1 MEHHQ
6 SFHPSSSQI
15 SSAGKMPEV
24 TSKSPAAADIAS
36 YLPLKLI
43 KSEIVP
49 PAPSRPKHGSEHV
62 IDWLLDF
69 AGYSWIVYGASS
81 LLVIS
86 HFPNPSSQAEAKIGP
101 VFRQVLELSRSRGSD
116 VCVSAVSWSP
126 AEPCVGELGAAIDE
140 CIQLFS
146 YNSDDTSSSSFCWS
160 QTAVLSQTTKVEAIQ
175 WTGSGDGIISVG
187 IEVMFWRRNVK
198 SWEIAWKFRPKVPQ
212 TLISTTWSLQGL
224 SATAPCG
231 LNSGV
236 ASSLTNEA
244 RNYGSLANNSVLICQ
259 GDGRSKYMQAELH
272 HPMPVGMI
280 QWRPSTG
287 KPLSRHVVHAP
298 RSVLLTCSLDGA
310 VRLWSEI
317 DAGRIRR
324 AGKDSNDH
332 RSPRLS
338 FCVIGVIEVYQTLNG
353 SLGSDIFVF
362 WATEVESI
370 KLLYDEACY
379 SCLNDS
385 QYDDASRCEWLIG
398 LGPDRATTLWA
409 VHCLDHF
416 APVRFP
422 RITLWKKQ
430 ELVSSEMETSQ
441 VLVRKVFMMRN
452 LVCGPPVTCSLVQLS
467 PCNSFTWIQLY
478 FQRPTR
484 EGKSANGYNT
494 ENHMPSQ
501 SKGIMKADG
510 HTGKIL
516 QIAVHPS
523 ISGVELAASLDR
535 HGMLLFWSFSTF
547 FSSHIGLPT
556 STPSWKLYGKILFSG
571 CSHSP
576 NYTCLCW
583 APTILS
589 EDRALLLGHSDGI
602 DCFILQTSKGD
613 EHNLSFHK
621 LCSIPFGACGHQ
633 QRVSRICSIP
643 LPPNCDETVSSC
655 KFLLVA
661 LWMDRFQALSWEITI
676 HYNGSCCFCDDR
688 LQIFESDF
696 AGKKYIVSVE
706 PCSSVIPAPHDDDQ
720 VTSYSVACPN
730 DLIVSLEQKLSS
742 DSGRGGRCYAYHMIT
757 GCLNG
762 SLKLWRSLPTRSSS
776 SGANWDLVG
785 VLSSGQGSITALTPS
800 PCCQKIATASPSD
813 QQNCSSILCIWEC
826 MHVHNAGIF
835 LLEDKLCLD
844 GEVVALSW
852 LMMGNGQL
860 LLGVCLQSEVRVY
873 ALRRCG
879 HQNFLK
885 SGKPMEKN
893 IWHCIAVHSASP
905 AIHNFLWGPRGTII
919 VVHDKYFSIFS
930 QFLLLADE
938 DFLSKCC
945 PKFCQDGPFCCNGG
959 IRKLMLSTTFTD
971 SKEPSMKINGQ
982 YQFSSEVNM
991 RDDPKSY
998 VQNCEQMHD
1007 ILTKIWFWSMSEIAE
1022 NMGGSLPLYHPE
1034 TLLINIASGN
1044 FKRASV
1050 ALRHLVKDI
1059 ASNGSSKTRYGTKV
1073 PRNVISPL
1081 PLSNYLEG
1089 LPTSSSNDNLFQWSS
1104 SQPRIGLSQFTSG
1117 WGHNDPHIGLTS
1129 SSQRS
1134 EFVGFIEALNWLH
1147 RAGCMTNIEMM
1158 QAISLVDLLQE
1169 VSDPHSTS
1177 AYGSLDEPG
1186 RRFWVAV
1193 RFQRLFFSRRF
1204 NRLPL
1209 VEELDISSELIGWAF
1224 HSDCHENLFNSLLSA
1239 EPSWEEM
1246 RSIGVGFWYSN
1257 VAQLRLKMER
1267 LARQQYMRN
1276 KDPKACSLLYI
1287 ALNRIQVLAGLFRIS
1302 KDDKDK
1308 PLATFL
1314 LRNFQEDNNKAAA
1327 LKNAYVLMGKHQLE
1341 LAVAFFLL
1349 GGDHSS
1355 AVTVCAKNLGDE
1367 QLALVICRL
1376 IEGYGG
1382 PSEHNLIS
1390 KFLLP
1395 SALSKDNNWM
1405 ASFLEWVLGNHS
1417 QSFLRILGVEMSS
1430 ESNSSIL
1437 SSLHAPFLD
1446 PSISQYCMMLATK
1459 TVMKNAI
1466 GEYRAA
1472 VLSQWAVLMNVT
1484 SLSRCGLPLEALECH
1499 SSSISFFGSLGQG
1512 STMQSPGH
1520 NVLVEMLKPPADKHF
1535 LNWISKETSHQI
1547 MSHSKLNLAM
1557 QYLSNLLTEHPSS
1570 ADIETASFGMFTNY
1584 NPVDQEFEKSLN
1596 EFHSNLTAA
1605 IACFQQKFFLIP
1617 LHLIFM
1623 ATLFFHHKGLE
1634 FIGNNILHEYM
1645 LKVQSDDKCHAN
1657 KLFSHPIPS
1666 DLLLK
1671 AAEEF
1676 SCIFAKYVLFS
1687 CVNCHHS
1694 SYLDNDSIACEA
1706 RFCWLAAWGFS
1717 NQGITWSFGC
1727 LTAMLRLILRPYTK
1741 EFEMMLFHILALVKY
1756 HVFFSSAWLHRNL
1769 NALLVIVRP
1778 ILTPL
1783 MRGNVSNEL
1792 TVEDLN
1798 ALLSEI
1804 VEKLT
1809 HESTYVQLPT
1819 YVEIDGRK
1827 QEQNVGSVPSA
1838 PEAKSWELMSGSLWV
1853 HMVKFLEH
1861 QLNTLPVILDGVCP
1875 SPTPSLSIPDC
1886 KNLPLEMGLVS
1897 STLVEFLK
1905 LTKAGVSFYCSR
1917 QFVVNLLQEVDL
1929 PNKLILSYLENGF
1942 PLPELGD
1949 KYNNKSL
1956 ENTEFLDS
1964 GSELSALKK
1973 LWLICADR
1981 RITHGA
1987 FEQEYC
1993 NWLPYVKQKS
2003 FGGWGE
2009 TYINISREYESEETS
2024 FKKDRLDSPTHAVGS
2039 PLACLSPDDHPF
2051 KSFGGNDM
2059 FDMKK
2064 TMPFHNPKEIYK
2076 RNGEL
2081 LEALC
2086 INSVD
2091 NCQGAVASNRKGI
2104 MFFNWE
2110 DGLLHMDKSDSLWEE
2125 ADWPHN
2131 GWAGSESTP
2140 VPTCV
2145 SPGVG
2150 LGSTKDTHLGL
2161 GGATIGAAAVPRAGW
2176 DLTGGGAFGIPG
2188 YAGVGASGLGW
2199 GVQDGFDEFVD
2210 PPATVDNVRS
2220 RALASHP
2227 SRPFFMVG
2235 SSNTHIYLWEFGEER
2250 AIATY
2255 GVLPAANVPPPY
2267 ALASVSAVR
2276 FDNCGHRF
2284 ATAAL
2289 DGTVCTWQLEVG
2301 GQSNIRPTES
2311 SACFSNHTSDVTYV
2325 TASGSIIAASGYSS
2339 NGVNVVVWDTL
2350 APPATSQA
2358 SIMCHEGGA
2367 RSLSVFDNDI
2377 GSGSI
2382 SPLILTGGKEG
2393 DVGLHDFRYIAT
2405 GKTKRHKHFDTGEH
2419 NINASSSGYMQNK
2432 TGDQNRN
2439 GMLWYIPKAHSGS
2452 VTKITTIP
2460 NTSFFLTGSKD
2471 GDVKLWDAKMAKL
2484 VFHWPRLHERH
2495 TFLQPSSRGFG
2506 EVVRAAVTDI
2516 QVVPQG
2522 FLSCGGDGL
2531 VKFIRFH
2538 NFRT

>member
-1 MEHHQ
+1 MEFSQ
-6 SFHPSSSQI
+6 SFPPSSRQ
-15 SSAGKMPEV
+15 SSSTGKMLEV
-24 TSKSPAAADIAS
+24 TSKSPTATDITS
-36 YLPLKLI
+36 FLPLKLI
-43 KSEIVP
+43 KSQIIP

-69 AGYSWIVYGASS
+69 AGYSWIAYGASS

-86 HFPNPSSQAEAKIGP
+86 HFPNPLSQAEAKIGP
-101 VFRQVLELSRSRGSD
+101 IFRQVLELSPICGSD
-116 VCVSAVSWSP
+116 FCVSAVAWSP
-126 AEPCVGELGAAIDE
+126 SEPSSGELGAAIDE

-146 YNSDDTSSSSFCWS
+146 YNSDDTSSSSFCWG

-175 WTGSGDGIISVG
+175 WTGSGDGIISGG
-187 IEVMFWRRNVK
+187 IEVVFWRRNAK

-212 TLISTTWSLQGL
+212 ELISATWSLQGL

-231 LNSGV
+231 LDSRV

-244 RNYGSLANNSVLICQ
+244 RNFGSLANNSVLICQ
-259 GDGRSKYMQAELH
+259 GDGRSKFMQAELH
-272 HPMPVGMI
+272 HPIPVVMI

-287 KPLSRHVVHAP
+287 KPLSRHAVHAP

-324 AGKDSNDH
+324 AGKDSSNH

-353 SLGSDIFVF
+353 SLGSDIFVC
-362 WATEVESI
+362 WATEVERL
-370 KLLYDEACY
+370 KLHHDEACH
-379 SCLNDS
+379 SSLNGL
-385 QYDDASRCEWLIG
+385 QYDDANRCEWLIG
-398 LGPDRATTLWA
+398 LGPDRMTTLWA
-409 VHCLDHF
+409 VHCLDDF

-422 RITLWKKQ
+422 RIALWKKQ
-430 ELVSSEMETSQ
+430 ELVSSETETSR
-441 VLVRKVFMMRN
+441 VLVRKVFMTRN
-452 LVCGPPVTCSLVQLS
+452 LVSGPPVACSLVQLS
-467 PCNSFTWIQLY
+467 PCHSFTWTHSY
-478 FQRPTR
+478 FRRPTT
-484 EGKSANGYNT
+484 EGKSANGYHT
-494 ENHMPSQ
+494 ENPGP
-501 SKGIMKADG
+501 SKGILKVDG

-516 QIAVHPS
+516 RIAVHPS
-523 ISGVELAASLDR
+523 ISGVELAASLDSD
-535 HGMLLFWSFSTF
+535 GMLLFWSFSTF
-547 FSSHIGLPT
+547 FNSHIGLPT
-556 STPSWKLYGKILFSG
+556 STPSWKLHGKICFSG
-571 CSHSP
+571 SSHSP
-576 NYTCLCW
+576 NYSCLCW
-583 APTILS
+583 APTVLG
-589 EDRALLLGHSDGI
+589 EDRTLLLGHSDGI
-602 DCFILQTSKGD
+602 DCFILKTSKNN

-621 LCSIPFGACGHQ
+621 IHSIPVGASG
-633 QRVSRICSIP
+633 QRQKLSRICSI
-643 LPPNCDETVSSC
+643 LLRPNCDESVNSC

-661 LWMDRFQALSWEITI
+661 LFMDGFQALSWEITI
-676 HYNGSCCFCDDR
+676 HYHDLCRSCCDEH
-688 LQIFESDF
+688 LQTFESDL
-696 AGKKYIVSVE
+696 AGRKYIVSVD
-706 PCSSVIPAPHDDDQ
+706 PCSSVIPAPHDDDK
-720 VTSYSVACPN
+720 VTSCSVACPN
-730 DLIVSLEQKLSS
+730 DLIASLEQKLSS
-742 DSGRGGRCYAYHMIT
+742 TNERGSHCYPYHMIT
-757 GCLNG
+757 GCING
-762 SLKLWRSLPTRSSS
+762 CLKLWRSLPAARSSS

-785 VLSSGQGSITALTPS
+785 VLSSGQGAITALTPS
-800 PCCQKIATASPSD
+800 PCFRKIATASQSD
-813 QQNCSSILCIWEC
+813 QLNCSSILCIWEC
-826 MHVHNAGIF
+826 MYMQNAGIF

-844 GEVVALSW
+844 GEVIALNW

-860 LLGVCLQSEVRVY
+860 LLGVCLQTEVRMY
-873 ALRRCG
+873 ALKRCG
-879 HQNFLK
+879 HQSVLK
-885 SGKPMEKN
+885 PGKSMEKN
-893 IWHCIAVHSASP
+893 VWNCIAVHSASP
-905 AIHNFLWGPRGTII
+905 AICDFLWGPRGTII
-919 VVHDKYFSIFS
+919 IVHDKYFSIFS
-930 QFLLLADE
+930 QFVLLADKE
-938 DFLSKCC
+938 FLSKCC
-945 PKFCQDGPFCCNGG
+945 PKFCRDGPFLCNGD
-959 IRKLMLSTTFTD
+959 ISKLMLSTNFTD
-971 SKEPSMKINGQ
+971 SKEPSAEINEGQ
-982 YQFSSEVNM
+982 YQFSSVMDIGNN
-991 RDDPKSY
+991 PKSH
-998 VQNCEQMHD
+998 VHHREQTHD
-1007 ILTKIWFWSMSEIAE
+1007 NLTKIWFWSISEVAE
-1022 NMGGSLPLYHPE
+1022 NMGGSLPLFHPE
-1034 TLLINIASGN
+1034 ALLVNISSGN
-1044 FKRASV
+1044 YRRALE

-1059 ASNGSSKTRYGTKV
+1059 ASSGSSKKTYGTKV
-1073 PRNVISPL
+1073 PYKTISPL

-1089 LPTSSSNDNLFQWSS
+1089 FVTSSSNDNQFQWSS
-1104 SQPRIGLSQFTSG
+1104 PQPLTGLSQFTSG
-1117 WGHNDPHIGLTS
+1117 WGHDDPEIRLTS

-1134 EFVGFIEALNWLH
+1134 EFVGFIEALEWLH
-1147 RAGCMTNIEMM
+1147 RAGCMTKVEMV
-1158 QAISLVDLLQE
+1158 QAVSLVDLLQE

-1186 RRFWVAV
+1186 RR
-1193 RFQRLFFSRRF
+1193 
-1204 NRLPL
+1204 LPL
-1209 VEELDISSELIGWAF
+1209 VEELDVSSELIGWAF

-1257 VAQLRLKMER
+1257 VTQLRLKMEQ

-1287 ALNRIQVLAGLFRIS
+1287 ALNRAQVLAGLFKIS
-1302 KDDKDK
+1302 RDDKDK

-1349 GGDHSS
+1349 GGDLSS

-1395 SALSKDNNWM
+1395 SALSKGNSWM
-1405 ASFLEWVLGNHS
+1405 ASFLEVWVLGNLS
-1417 QSFLRILGVEMSS
+1417 QCVLRMLDVEKSS
-1430 ESNSSIL
+1430 EANSFIL
-1437 SSLHAPFLD
+1437 SSLHASFLD

-1466 GEYRAA
+1466 GECQAA
-1472 VLSQWAVLMNVT
+1472 VLSQWAVLMNMT
-1484 SLSRCGLPLEALECH
+1484 SLSRCGLPLEALECL
-1499 SSSISFFGSLGQG
+1499 SSSISLFGSLGQG
-1512 STMQSPGH
+1512 STMQSTGH
-1520 NVLVEMLKPPADKHF
+1520 NLLIEMLKPQADKYF
-1535 LNWISKETSHQI
+1535 LNWMSNEMSHLI
-1547 MSHSKLNLAM
+1547 MSHSKLNLAL
-1557 QYLSNLLTEHPSS
+1557 QYMSNLLTEHPSS
-1570 ADIETASFGMFTNY
+1570 ADIETASFGILAGY

-1596 EFHSNLTAA
+1596 EFHSNLAAA
-1605 IACFQQKFFLIP
+1605 IACFQKKFSLIP
-1617 LHLIFM
+1617 FHLICM
-1623 ATLFFHHKGLE
+1623 AVLYYHHKGLE
-1634 FIGNNILHEYM
+1634 FIGNNIFHEYM
-1645 LKVQSDDKCHAN
+1645 LKGQSDDKDYAN
-1657 KLFSHPIPS
+1657 KLFLHSIPS
-1666 DLLLK
+1666 NILLQ
-1671 AAEEF
+1671 ATEEI
-1676 SCIFAKYVLFS
+1676 SCIFAKYIVFS
-1687 CVNCHHS
+1687 CVNCCHS
-1694 SYLDNDSIACEA
+1694 AYSANDSIACEA

-1727 LTAMLRLILRPYTK
+1727 LTAMLRLFLRSYTK

-1756 HVFFSSAWLHRNL
+1756 HIFFSSAWLQRNL
-1769 NALLVIVRP
+1769 NALLVLVRP
-1778 ILTPL
+1778 ILNRL
-1783 MRGNVSNEL
+1783 MIRNASNEL

-1804 VEKLT
+1804 VETLS
-1809 HESTYVQLPT
+1809 HDSTYID
-1819 YVEIDGRK
+1819 IDGRK
-1827 QEQNVGSVPSA
+1827 QEQFVGIVPSA
-1838 PEAKSWELMSGSLWV
+1838 PEDKSWGLMSGSLWV

-1861 QLNTLPVILDGVCP
+1861 QLNAFPVILDGIC
-1875 SPTPSLSIPDC
+1875 SPTPSLSLPDC
-1886 KNLPLEMGLVS
+1886 KNLPLEMGLSS

-1905 LTKAGVSFYCSR
+1905 ITSAGVSFYCSR
-1917 QFVVNLLQEVDL
+1917 QFVIYLLQEVNL
-1929 PNKLILSYLENGF
+1929 PNKPILSYLENVF
-1942 PLPELGD
+1942 SQPELGD
-1949 KYNNKSL
+1949 KYNHSSL
-1956 ENTEFLDS
+1956 ENTELLDS

-1981 RITHGA
+1981 RIIHGA

-2009 TYINISREYESEETS
+2009 TYLNISRECELEELS
-2024 FKKDRLDSPTHAVGS
+2024 YKKDQLGSPTHAVGS

-2051 KSFGGNDM
+2051 KGFGENDM

-2064 TMPFHNPKEIYK
+2064 ALPFHNPKEMYK

-2081 LEALC
+2081 LE
-2086 INSVD
+2086 
-2091 NCQGAVASNRKGI
+2091 GI
-2104 MFFNWE
+2104 IYFHWK
-2110 DGLLHMDKSDSLWEE
+2110 DGLLHNDKTDNLWEE

-2150 LGSTKDTHLGL
+2150 LGNMKGRHLGL
-2161 GGATIGAAAVPRAGW
+2161 GGATIGAAAVPKAGR
-2176 DLTGGGAFGIPG
+2176 DLSGGGAFGIPG
-2188 YAGVGASGLGW
+2188 YAGIGASGLGW
-2199 GVQDGFDEFVD
+2199 GVQDGFDESVD

-2235 SSNTHIYLWEFGEER
+2235 SSNTHIYLWEFGKDR

-2276 FDNCGHRF
+2276 FDHCGHRF
-2284 ATAAL
+2284 VTAAL

-2311 SACFSNHTSDVTYV
+2311 AACFSNHTSDATYV

-2339 NGVNVVVWDTL
+2339 NGINVVVWDTL

-2405 GKTKRHKHFDTGEH
+2405 GKTKRLKHLDTGEH
-2419 NINASSSGYMQNK
+2419 NMNASSSGYMQNK

-2484 VFHWPRLHERH
+2484 VFHWPNLHERH

-2506 EVVRAAVTDI
+2506 GVVRAAVTDI

-2531 VKFIRFH
+2531 VKFIRFQD
-2538 NFRT
+2538 FRS

>member
-1 MEHHQ
+1 MNV
-6 SFHPSSSQI
+6 SSC
-15 SSAGKMPEV
+15 
-24 TSKSPAAADIAS
+24 
-36 YLPLKLI
+36 
-43 KSEIVP
+43 
-49 PAPSRPKHGSEHV
+49 
-62 IDWLLDF
+62 
-69 AGYSWIVYGASS
+69 
-81 LLVIS
+81 S
-86 HFPNPSSQAEAKIGP
+86 HI
-101 VFRQVLELSRSRGSD
+101 
-116 VCVSAVSWSP
+116 
-126 AEPCVGELGAAIDE
+126 
-140 CIQLFS
+140 IQTTLRA
-146 YNSDDTSSSSFCWS
+146 
-160 QTAVLSQTTKVEAIQ
+160 TAVLSQATKVEAIQ
-175 WTGSGDGIISVG
+175 WTGSGDGIISGG
-187 IEVMFWRRNVK
+187 IEVVFWRRNVK
-198 SWEIAWKFRPKVPQ
+198 SWEIAWKFTPKVPQ
-212 TLISTTWSLQGL
+212 ALISATWSLQGL
-224 SATAPCG
+224 SATAPCR
-231 LNSGV
+231 LNNGV
-236 ASSLTNEA
+236 ASSLTSEA
-244 RNYGSLANNSVLICQ
+244 RNYDSVANNSVLICQ
-259 GDGRSKYMQAELH
+259 GDGHSKYMQAELH

-287 KPLSRHVVHAP
+287 KPLSRHAVHAP
-298 RSVLLTCSLDGA
+298 RSVLLTCTLDGA

-317 DAGRIRR
+317 DAGRIKR
-324 AGKDSNDH
+324 AGKDSSDH

-338 FCVIGVIEVYQTLNG
+338 FCVIGVIEVSQTLNG

-370 KLLYDEACY
+370 KLLHDEACY
-379 SCLNDS
+379 SCLSDS
-385 QYDDASRCEWLIG
+385 RYDDASRCEWLIG
-398 LGPDRATTLWA
+398 LGPDKVTTLWA
-409 VHCLDHF
+409 VHCLDDF
-416 APVRFP
+416 SPVRFP

-441 VLVRKVFMMRN
+441 VLARKVFMTRN
-452 LVCGPPVTCSLVQLS
+452 HVSGPPVACSLVQFS
-467 PCNSFTWIQLY
+467 PCNSFSWLQLY

-484 EGKSANGYNT
+484 KGKSANGYNT
-494 ENHMPSQ
+494 DNPTPSQ
-501 SKGIMKADG
+501 SKRIMKVDG

-556 STPSWKLYGKILFSG
+556 STPSWKLFGKMLFPG

-576 NYTCLCW
+576 YYTCLCW
-583 APTILS
+583 APTVLG

-602 DCFILQTSKGD
+602 DCFILKTSKSD
-613 EHNLSFHK
+613 EQDLSFHK
-621 LCSIPFGACGHQ
+621 LCFIPFGACGDQ
-633 QRVSRICSIP
+633 QKLSRICSIP
-643 LPPNCDETVSSC
+643 LPSNCDETVNSC

-676 HYNGSCCFCDDR
+676 HCNDLCHCCCDER
-688 LQIFESDF
+688 LQTFESDF
-696 AGKKYIVSVE
+696 AGKKYIVSVD
-706 PCSSVIPAPHDDDQ
+706 PCSSVIPAPHDDDK
-720 VTSYSVACPN
+720 VTSYSVVCPDN
-730 DLIVSLEQKLSS
+730 LIVSLEQKLSS
-742 DSGRGGRCYAYHMIT
+742 TNERYSRCYAYHMIT
-757 GCLNG
+757 GCMDS
-762 SLKLWRSLPTRSSS
+762 SLKLWRSLPTRSSR
-776 SGANWDLVG
+776 SGAKWDLVG
-785 VLSSGQGSITALTPS
+785 VLSSGQGSITGLTPS

-813 QQNCSSILCIWEC
+813 QQNCASILCIWEC
-826 MHVHNAGIF
+826 MHVQNAGIF

-844 GEVVALSW
+844 GEVVALNW

-860 LLGVCLQSEVRVY
+860 LLGICLQTEVRVY
-873 ALRRCG
+873 ALGRCG
-879 HQNFLK
+879 DQNFLK
-885 SGKPMEKN
+885 SGKPVDKN

-905 AIHNFLWGPRGTII
+905 AICNFLWGPRGTIT

-930 QFLLLADE
+930 QFLLVADKE
-938 DFLSKCC
+938 FLSNRC
-945 PKFCQDGPFCCNGG
+945 PKFCQDGPFLCNGG
-959 IRKLMLSTTFTD
+959 VGKLMLSTNCTD
-971 SKEPSMKINGQ
+971 SKEPSIKINEAR

-991 RDDPKSY
+991 RDNPKSY
-998 VQNCEQMHD
+998 AQNCEQMYE

-1022 NMGGSLPLYHPE
+1022 NMGGSLPLFHPE
-1034 TLLINIASGN
+1034 TLLINISSGN
-1044 FKRASV
+1044 FNRAFV
-1050 ALRHLVKDI
+1050 ALRHLVKDV
-1059 ASNGSSKTRYGTKV
+1059 ASSGSSKKRYGTKV
-1073 PRNVISPL
+1073 PRNMISPL

-1089 LPTSSSNDNLFQWSS
+1089 LLTSSSNDNLFQWSS
-1104 SQPRIGLSQFTSG
+1104 SQPQIGLSQFTSG
-1117 WGHNDPHIGLTS
+1117 WGHNEPNTRLTS
-1129 SSQRS
+1129 SSQKS
-1134 EFVGFIEALNWLH
+1134 EFISFIEALEWLH
-1147 RAGCMTNIEMM
+1147 RAGCMTKIEMM

-1193 RFQRLFFSRRF
+1193 RFQRIFFSRRF

-1209 VEELDISSELIGWAF
+1209 VEELDFSSELIGWAF

-1257 VAQLRLKMER
+1257 VTQFRLKMER

-1287 ALNRIQVLAGLFRIS
+1287 ALNRVQVLAGLFKMS

-1314 LRNFQEDNNKAAA
+1314 LRNFQEDHNKAAA

-1349 GGDHSS
+1349 GGDLSS

-1395 SALSKDNNWM
+1395 SALSEGNIWM
-1405 ASFLEWVLGNHS
+1405 SSFLEWVLGNHF
-1417 QSFLRILGVEMSS
+1417 QSFLRMLGVEMSS
-1430 ESNSSIL
+1430 ESNSSFL

-1446 PSISQYCMMLATK
+1446 PSIGQYCMMLATK

-1472 VLSQWAVLMNVT
+1472 ALSQFSVLMNAT

-1499 SSSISFFGSLGQG
+1499 SSSISHFGSLGQG
-1512 STMQSPGH
+1512 STMQSAGH
-1520 NVLVEMLKPPADKHF
+1520 NLLVEMLKPPADKHF
-1535 LNWISKETSHQI
+1535 LNWISNEISHQI
-1547 MSHSKLNLAM
+1547 MFHSKLNLAM
-1557 QYLSNLLTEHPSS
+1557 RYMSNLLIEHPSS
-1570 ADIETASFGMFTNY
+1570 ADIETASFGMFENY
-1584 NPVDQEFEKSLN
+1584 NPVDQEFENSLS
-1596 EFHSNLTAA
+1596 EFRSNLTAA
-1605 IACFQQKFFLIP
+1605 IACFQQKFLLIP

-1623 ATLFFHHKGLE
+1623 AVLYFHHKGLV
-1634 FIGNNILHEYM
+1634 FIGNNIMHEYM
-1645 LKVQSDDKCHAN
+1645 LKVQSGEKSYAD
-1657 KLFSHPIPS
+1657 KLFLDSIPS
-1666 DLLLK
+1666 NLLSK
-1671 AAEEF
+1671 ATEEF
-1676 SCIFAKYVLFS
+1676 SCIFAKYVVFS
-1687 CVNCHHS
+1687 CVNSCHAA
-1694 SYLDNDSIACEA
+1694 YLANNRISCEA
-1706 RFCWLAAWGFS
+1706 RFCWLAAWRFS

-1727 LTAMLRLILRPYTK
+1727 LTAMLRLFLRSCTK
-1741 EFEMMLFHILALVKY
+1741 EFEMILFHILALVKY
-1756 HVFFSSAWLHRNL
+1756 HVLFSSAWFQRNL
-1769 NALLVIVRP
+1769 NALLVSVRP

-1783 MRGNVSNEL
+1783 MRGNTPNKL

-1798 ALLSEI
+1798 VMLSEI
-1804 VEKLT
+1804 VETLAQD
-1809 HESTYVQLPT
+1809 STYVPLPT
-1819 YVEIDGRK
+1819 YVELDGRK
-1827 QEQNVGSVPSA
+1827 HEQNVGSVSSA
-1838 PEAKSWELMSGSLWV
+1838 PEDKCWELMSGSLWV

-1861 QLNTLPVILDGVCP
+1861 QLNTLPVIPNGICA
-1875 SPTPSLSIPDC
+1875 SPTPSLSIPVC

-1905 LTKAGVSFYCSR
+1905 LTRAGVSFYCSR
-1917 QFVVNLLQEVDL
+1917 QFVIYLLQEVNL
-1929 PNKLILSYLENGF
+1929 SNKPILSYLENGF
-1942 PLPELGD
+1942 PQPELGD
-1949 KYNNKSL
+1949 KYNNKTL

-1964 GSELSALKK
+1964 GSELPALKK

-2009 TYINISREYESEETS
+2009 TYMNISRECESEETS
-2024 FKKDRLDSPTHAVGS
+2024 CGKDGLGSPTHAVGS
-2039 PLACLSPDDHPF
+2039 PLACMSPDDHPF
-2051 KSFGGNDM
+2051 KSFGENDV

-2064 TMPFHNPKEIYK
+2064 TMPFYNPKEIYK

-2091 NCQGAVASNRKGI
+2091 NRQAAVASNKKGI
-2104 MFFNWE
+2104 IFFNWE
-2110 DGLLHMDKSDSLWEE
+2110 DGLLHMDESDYLWEE

-2150 LGSTKDTHLGL
+2150 LGSTKGTHLGL
-2161 GGATIGAAAVPRAGW
+2161 GGATIGAAAVLRAGR

-2210 PPATVDNVRS
+2210 PPATVENVRS
-2220 RALASHP
+2220 RVLASHP

-2267 ALASVSAVR
+2267 ALASVSALR

-2301 GQSNIRPTES
+2301 GRSNIRPTES

-2405 GKTKRHKHFDTGEH
+2405 GKTKRHKHLDTGEH
-2419 NINASSSGYMQNK
+2419 NINASSLGYMQNK

-2506 EVVRAAVTDI
+2506 EVVRVAVTDI

-2531 VKFIRFH
+2531 VKFIRFQDFH
-2538 NFRT
+2538 S